1 LEKVRYHVPVLVP
14 EVMELLALENR
25 PVGVFLD
32 ATCGTCGHLIE
43 AARRL
48 GEGSRVIGMDRDAE
62 TLDIA
67 RERLER
73 EGIAAELIKGRHS
86 EIADCLRRA
95 GIERV
100 NWTLFDVGQSGVQ
113 LDDITRG
120 FSFTGGELDM
130 RMDRTEKMTAFEV
143 VNRYPVKRLEEVLR
157 VLGDEPH
164 SRAIAAAVGEERR
177 KRPIRT
183 NLELVRIIEDAT
195 PFGYKR
201 RRIHPATRTFMALMY
216 EVNQVVP
223 ELEAG
228 LEQAADALTDGGRM
242 AVITF
247 EGITSRV
254 ARTKM
259 RGMRK
264 SSAARRYAFEP
275 VNKNAIKPS
284 REETARNPRARSAV
298 LRGYIKKEDSH

>member
-1 LEKVRYHVPVLVP
+1 
-14 EVMELLALENR
+14 MELLALENR
-25 PVGVFLD
+25 PVGVFFD

-86 EIADCLRRA
+86 EIAERLRRA
-95 GIERV
+95 GVERV
-100 NWTLFDVGQSGVQ
+100 DWLLFDVGQSSVQ

-130 RMDRTEKMTAFEV
+130 RMDRTDKLTAFEV
-143 VNRYPVKRLEEVLR
+143 VNHYPVPRLEEVLR

-164 SRAIAAAVGEERR
+164 SRAIAQAVGDERR
-177 KRPIRT
+177 RHPIRT
-183 NLELVRIIEDAT
+183 SLELAKIVERAT
-195 PFGYKR
+195 PFGYRKR
-201 RRIHPATRTFMALMY
+201 RIKPATRTFMALMY

-228 LEQAADALTDGGRM
+228 IDQAADALSDGGRM
-242 AVITF
+242 AIITF
-247 EGITSRV
+247 EGMT
-254 ARTKM
+254 ARLARMKM
-259 RGMRK
+259 REMKRPSPERGYR
-264 SSAARRYAFEP
+264 FEP
-275 VNKNAIKPS
+275 LSKNAIKPS
-284 REETARNPRARSAV
+284 HEEVMRNPRARSAV
-298 LRGYIKKEDSH
+298 LRGYIRKEDNK